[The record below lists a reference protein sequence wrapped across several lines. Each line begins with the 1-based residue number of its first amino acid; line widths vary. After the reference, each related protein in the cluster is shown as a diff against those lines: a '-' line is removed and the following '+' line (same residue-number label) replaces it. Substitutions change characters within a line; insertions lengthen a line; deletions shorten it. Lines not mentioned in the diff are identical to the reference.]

1 MSRRSSVP
9 PFPFKDIFEKLC
21 DYVDQ
26 KYIDAVLAK
35 MNFPTLWRKW
45 TMECITI
52 ATSSVL
58 VNSSLIEEFKLE
70 RALRQGDPLSSLFSF

>member
-1 MSRRSSVP
+1 
-9 PFPFKDIFEKLC
+9 
-21 DYVDQ
+21 
-26 KYIDAVLAK
+26 